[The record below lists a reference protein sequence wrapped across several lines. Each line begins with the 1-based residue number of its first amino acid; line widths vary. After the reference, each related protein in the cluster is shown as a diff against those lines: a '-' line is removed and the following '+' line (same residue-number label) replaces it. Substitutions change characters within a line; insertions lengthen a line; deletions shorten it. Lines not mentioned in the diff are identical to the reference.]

1 MSVLEAEKV
10 LNRVLLITKSPE
22 SSEATL
28 RDVLSDLGRIIQSSL
43 HVESLRRELSQSEL
57 IWRLVRANLELTLA
71 EDELVSLRVRLLR
84 GVVILGRN
92 LLSMDREVAERLEIR
107 QVVFFF
113 LDQLEGLKTLDA
125 DVFENS
131 VVSAF
136 QLLSNLT
143 VNKKTHDRSLL
154 YELVELFNRKAQW
167 SENVTFTVLS
177 YVNNVIN
184 DSDLLFEALSKGK
197 GYIIMI
203 DLLNQYEALDTTR
216 DLDRNGLLLVKIFSK
231 LIVHESFFK
240 FTMSYNKDEDSVRF
254 LKVAEALIT
263 SKKSW
268 EVFEL
273 TVILSWLWELYQKML
288 VKVQDF
294 FNKAEGDAKI
304 IYEELVMSLDC
315 LSSLVHFEHTRKFL
329 LSYQGVELLISLLG
343 ILHKN
348 IKPKK
353 LKDSDRTKGADQTI
367 EYSSFPHTKS
377 MIIET
382 LSALTYQNFEV
393 QEQMREL
400 HGLELVLSNCI
411 IDDNEP
417 FIKERSIVCLRFL
430 LLNNDKNQEF
440 VSKLEAQEA
449 VPDETLDEAGF
460 EVEIVDGKVRLKQK
474 PKIEELHSES

>member
-28 RDVLSDLGRIIQSSL
+28 RDVLGDLGRIIQSSL

-57 IWRLVRANLELTLA
+57 IWRLVRANLEQTLA

-288 VKVQDF
+288 GK
-294 FNKAEGDAKI
+294 G
-304 IYEELVMSLDC
+304 
-315 LSSLVHFEHTRKFL
+315 TRL
-329 LSYQGVELLISLLG
+329 LQQS
-343 ILHKN
+343 
-348 IKPKK
+348 
-353 LKDSDRTKGADQTI
+353 
-367 EYSSFPHTKS
+367 
-377 MIIET
+377 
-382 LSALTYQNFEV
+382 
-393 QEQMREL
+393 
-400 HGLELVLSNCI
+400 
-411 IDDNEP
+411 
-417 FIKERSIVCLRFL
+417 
-430 LLNNDKNQEF
+430 
-440 VSKLEAQEA
+440 
-449 VPDETLDEAGF
+449 
-460 EVEIVDGKVRLKQK
+460 
-474 PKIEELHSES
+474 